1 MQSLHLTVE
10 TVVRTFPED
19 LNSREENKQLTLL
32 LSCFSESFSHFMK
45 SGDGATGVSST
56 LGGVEGPFAGGAGE
70 RAVAA
75 ETVPLDEATDPM
87 DEDGVIVGRPAGDA
101 ATTAADAF
109 PLAPTV
115 VHAPPTNEAAEFAYI
130 RNAFDQSK

>member
-10 TVVRTFPED
+10 TVIRTFLED
-19 LNSREENKQLTLL
+19 SNGREENKQLTLV
-32 LSCFSESFSHFMK
+32 LSCFSESFNHFMK

-56 LGGVEGPFAGGAGE
+56 LGGAEGPFAGAGGAGE
-70 RAVAA
+70 RVAAA

-101 ATTAADAF
+101 ATTVAVTF

-115 VHAPPTNEAAEFAYI
+115 VHAPPAVEAAEFA
-130 RNAFDQSK
+130 

>member
-1 MQSLHLTVE
+1 MTTTWMQSLHLTVE
-10 TVVRTFPED
+10 TVIRTFSED
-19 LNSREENKQLTLL
+19 LNGIEENKQLTLV

-56 LGGVEGPFAGGAGE
+56 LGAAEGPFAGGAGE
-70 RAVAA
+70 RVAAA
-75 ETVPLDEATDPM
+75 ETVPLDEATDPI

-101 ATTAADAF
+101 ATTAAVAF

-115 VHAPPTNEAAEFAYI
+115 VHAPPAGEAAEFA
-130 RNAFDQSK
+130 